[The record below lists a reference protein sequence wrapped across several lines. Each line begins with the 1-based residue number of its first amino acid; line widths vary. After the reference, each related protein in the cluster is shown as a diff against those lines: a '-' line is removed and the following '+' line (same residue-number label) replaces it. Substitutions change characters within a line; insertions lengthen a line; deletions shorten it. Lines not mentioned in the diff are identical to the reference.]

1 MNEREKEEGEGEG
14 KGKETDGRKYLFV
27 SSTMCR

>member
-1 MNEREKEEGEGEG
+1 MNEREKEEGEG